1 MKSLTRNLQ
10 SFYYA
15 PYESKQP
22 IEDEYG
28 NATSEWKVKYGAPVK
43 AAANISPAIGESEI
57 RQFGENISYDKVLIF
72 TDNLPIDEYS
82 ILWVDTSPV
91 YHEEYGYS
99 PHDYIVK
106 KVAKSLNSTSIAIAK
121 VSVSN
126 G

>member
-15 PYESKQP
+15 PYEGRKP
-22 IEDEYG
+22 VEDEWG
-28 NATSEWKVKYGAPVK
+28 NATSEWKVLYGTPVK
-43 AAANISPAIGESEI
+43 TAANISPAIGESEI
-57 RQFGENISYDKVLIF
+57 RQFGENISYDKVLVF
-72 TDNLPIDEYS
+72 TENLPIDEFS
-82 ILWVDTSPV
+82 VLWVDTTDTTKA
-91 YHEEYGYS
+91 
-99 PHDYIVK
+99 HDYIVK